1 MTKIAREKDLRHT
14 VPALLARAKAVMVF
28 PMLLKGAFL
37 VGGEGGTGVLLS
49 RDEAGNWSSPAFY
62 TLGAL
67 SFGLQ
72 IGGQASEAMLI
83 IMTDRGLKSII
94 DDQVK
99 LGGDLSVAVGPVGVG
114 TAAATTT
121 AFSADVYS
129 YSVNQ
134 GLYLGGSLEGA
145 VIARRIPLTAI
156 TNDLTTAS
164 LFAQEAGIT
173 TIVIGGTVRPGST
186 TLIGS
191 PGTNFLQ
198 EIHADLAFIG
208 THSICDLKLSET
220 SIEAS
225 HMKRAI
231 IDAASRVIALADSSK
246 FQEPSFSLICTV
258 DAVDEIITD
267 SKLPADIAESIK
279 SAGTTLTMVPV

>member
-1 MTKIAREKDLRHT
+1 MKRRISAAFGAFLALTILCARGGVAVADDTTPDEIVDRARYTVTKIAREQELRHT

-94 DDQVK
+94 EDQVK

-114 TAAATTT
+114 AAAATTT

-145 VIARRIPLTAI
+145 VIARREDFNRYFYGPE
-156 TNDLTTAS
+156 AS
-164 LFAQEAGIT
+164 VEGI
-173 TIVIGGTVRPGST
+173 VLERRFHDPRGDGLR
-186 TLIGS
+186 
-191 PGTNFLQ
+191 Q
-198 EIHADLAFIG
+198 A
-208 THSICDLKLSET
+208 LSEA
-220 SIEAS
+220 EA
-225 HMKRAI
+225 R
-231 IDAASRVIALADSSK
+231 
-246 FQEPSFSLICTV
+246 
-258 DAVDEIITD
+258 
-267 SKLPADIAESIK
+267 
-279 SAGTTLTMVPV
+279 

>member
-1 MTKIAREKDLRHT
+1 MIPAQRRGLILDHLNRVNAASILELAELIGVSPSTIRRDLEYLERENYIDRTHGGAVLARPRSMFEPHFEISAHIARTEKAAIGRE
-14 VPALLARAKAVMVF
+14 AAKRV
-28 PMLLKGAFL
+28 
-37 VGGEGGTGVLLS
+37 
-49 RDEAGNWSSPAFY
+49 EAGDSVIFDSSS
-62 TLGAL
+62 TVR
-67 SFGLQ
+67 
-72 IGGQASEAMLI
+72 EAA
-83 IMTDRGLKSII
+83 R
-94 DDQVK
+94 
-99 LGGDLSVAVGPVGVG
+99 
-114 TAAATTT
+114 
-121 AFSADVYS
+121 
-129 YSVNQ
+129 
-134 GLYLGGSLEGA
+134 A

-279 SAGTTLTMVPV
+279 NAGTTLTMVPV